1 MGTTDMPRREQTK
14 KAKDDK
20 EVLRDRSTSKVRFVL
35 FVILEVSTDTS

>member
-1 MGTTDMPRREQTK
+1 MPRREQTK